1 MNVAEEKTF
10 VADLA
15 HRSGKT
21 RKTDVSRDAITLV
34 VTALRNGTT
43 VDEMVIVAS
52 NLDFQ
57 SLLGAYKYIAQQLMK
72 ARKSW
77 ESLQNHT
84 GGKLEKHL
92 HEVAKLLPLT
102 ADRLFHTSDNKA
114 AFTMVLSN
122 ETQMVHET
130 QRAYDAVRDEVAGG
144 NLRGAELFAAR
155 NRLYHPDR
163 ECLLTASHFLPRNV
177 GELSPP
183 RLAMLLDER
192 GEQLD
197 ETIQVR
203 PARTRQN

>member
-1 MNVAEEKTF
+1 MSVAEEKTF
-10 VADLA
+10 VAELGQRA
-15 HRSGKT
+15 GKP

-43 VDEMVIVAS
+43 ADQMVTVAP
-52 NLDFQ
+52 NLDFGA
-57 SLLGAYKYIAQQLMK
+57 LLGAYRYVSRQLAK

-77 ESLQNHT
+77 DGLGDQT

-102 ADRLFHTSDNKA
+102 AERLYQTSDNKA
-114 AFTMVLSN
+114 AYTMVLHN
-122 ETQMVHET
+122 ETQLVHDT
-130 QRAYDAVRDEVAGG
+130 QRAYDVVWGEVTSGG
-144 NLRGAELFAAR
+144 LHGAELFAAR
-155 NRLYHPDR
+155 GRLYHPDR
-163 ECLLTASHFLPRNV
+163 ECLLTASHFLPRCV

-192 GEQLD
+192 GEQPD
-197 ETIQVR
+197 ETIQVK